1 MAFIPT
7 VIPERRLTMQIKW
20 QHIAELIALAFLI
33 GFLILQKSPNTSTN
47 GIVHEK
53 EIFRDRFDTVHSVV
67 YVPLHPLKASAKPN
81 LIKTITLHDTIYKEA
96 CLDTLLFTDTAAA
109 APDTLS
115 ICSVQNIFSISLGL
129 SARRKEVAVPYIA
142 RDTFYSREDTVRIS
156 GSDTR
161 PWYQNALTIIL
172 SVIAGIIFGKL

>member
-1 MAFIPT
+1 
-7 VIPERRLTMQIKW
+7 MQIKW

-67 YVPLHPLKASAKPN
+67 YVPLHPLKASA
-81 LIKTITLHDTIYKEA
+81 
-96 CLDTLLFTDTAAA
+96 AAH
-109 APDTLS
+109 DTLS